1 MTGLREVI
9 IDGGR
14 RYTAGCVIPGQLS
27 DDYRSGSGHQSGSG
41 EESQLRHT
49 LPRFETEIHEP
60 KAQGQSH
67 TALQCK
73 L

>member
-1 MTGLREVI
+1 MTGLREVMI
-9 IDGGR
+9 A
-14 RYTAGCVIPGQLS
+14 AGQGAIAGQAINRELFEKS
-27 DDYRSGSGHQSGSG
+27 LQ
-41 EESQLRHT
+41 RHT